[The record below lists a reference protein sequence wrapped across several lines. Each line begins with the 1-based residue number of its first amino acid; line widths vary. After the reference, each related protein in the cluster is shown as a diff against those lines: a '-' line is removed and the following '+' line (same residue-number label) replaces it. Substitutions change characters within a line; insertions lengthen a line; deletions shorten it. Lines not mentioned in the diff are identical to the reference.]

1 MNAIQYTLTAHQD
14 GSVYSYNRSGI
25 TEENGSIIPSMIYDG
40 THKKGD
46 TVTAYLPMEN
56 NLVTKYVLE
65 DVAGRFR
72 AAYTDNDALHELAT
86 VVKERPCTVEKIK
99 DSHLRGEFTAE
110 DGQLLMFTIPYD
122 EGWTCFIDGKEA
134 EIKQVLGVFMAVDA
148 PAGTHSYEMKFFPVG
163 MKTGIG
169 LSAAALLT
177 TLVYIPLD
185 SRRRK
190 RADAVPETAA
200 APECQTP

>member
-1 MNAIQYTLTAHQD
+1 M
-14 GSVYSYNRSGI
+14 
-25 TEENGSIIPSMIYDG
+25 
-40 THKKGD
+40 
-46 TVTAYLPMEN
+46 
-56 NLVTKYVLE
+56 
-65 DVAGRFR
+65 
-72 AAYTDNDALHELAT
+72 LH
-86 VVKERPCTVEKIK
+86 R
-99 DSHLRGEFTAE
+99 R
-110 DGQLLMFTIPYD
+110 Q
-122 EGWTCFIDGKEA
+122 EA
-134 EIKQVLGVFMAVDA
+134 EIKQVLGVFMAFDA

-190 RADAVPETAA
+190 RADAVHETAA

>member
-14 GSVYSYNRSGI
+14 GSVYSYNCSGI

-46 TVTAYLPMEN
+46 TATAYLPMEN

-72 AAYTDNDALHELAT
+72 AAYADNDALHELAT
-86 VVKERPCTVEKIK
+86 VVKERPYTVEKIK
-99 DSHLRGEFTAE
+99 VSHLRGEFTAE

-134 EIKQVLGVFMAVDA
+134 EIKQVLGVFMAIDA
-148 PAGTHSYEMKFFPVG
+148 PAGTHSYEMKFFPTG
-163 MKTGIG
+163 MKTGIA
-169 LSAAALLT
+169 LSGAALLT

>member
-1 MNAIQYTLTAHQD
+1 M
-14 GSVYSYNRSGI
+14 G
-25 TEENGSIIPSMIYDG
+25 
-40 THKKGD
+40 
-46 TVTAYLPMEN
+46 
-56 NLVTKYVLE
+56 
-65 DVAGRFR
+65 FF
-72 AAYTDNDALHELAT
+72 
-86 VVKERPCTVEKIK
+86 EKIK

-110 DGQLLMFTIPYD
+110 AGQLLMFTIPYD

-134 EIKQVLGVFMAVDA
+134 EIKQVLGVFMAIDA